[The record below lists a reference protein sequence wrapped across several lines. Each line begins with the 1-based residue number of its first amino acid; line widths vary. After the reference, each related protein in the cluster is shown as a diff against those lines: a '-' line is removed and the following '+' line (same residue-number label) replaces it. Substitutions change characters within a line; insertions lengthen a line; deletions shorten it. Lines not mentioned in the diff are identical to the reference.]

1 MVVADLD
8 VVGVA
13 VLEAETD
20 SPLVVDGDRVLADS
34 IALERMEP
42 VTWRDPEELNLLS
55 RVDRREFAQRTPR
68 DVWGNSTRR
77 AGHVEQLGLLVR
89 KRLDHASSVPCHVT
103 PVKMRRLGD
112 T

>member
-42 VTWRDPEELNLLS
+42 VTWRDPEELNLSS
-55 RVDRREFAQRTPR
+55 RVERTVSR
-68 DVWGNSTRR
+68 DTSQDEAPWR
-77 AGHVEQLGLLVR
+77 
-89 KRLDHASSVPCHVT
+89 HVT
-103 PVKMRRLGD
+103 AAVS
-112 T
+112 